1 MWTDGNILIFLGLV
15 FFAVFFLAN
24 GLVVPVFSEGRA
36 ARKRLKERLEEID
49 RNSGTESMASIL
61 REKYLRE
68 LSPMEQSLESLPA
81 MEELS
86 RVIEQAGRKILAY
99 RLVLVAIVLGVIAGL
114 VAWEGFRIWWLVP
127 IAVAMGGVIPFAWIF
142 RLRAKRFEK
151 FDEQLPDCIDVIRR
165 ALKAGHPFTASL
177 KLVADDMEEPAA
189 KEFGLVFADINYG
202 NDPRN
207 AMLGLL
213 TRVPGVSVMAFV
225 TAILVQRES
234 GGNLAEILGEISSVI
249 RGRFRF
255 QRKVK
260 TLSAEGRMSAWVLAM
275 VPLGLFLVLS
285 VTTPEYLPIMLDDAL
300 GRDMVAFAAVWSAI
314 GIYFIRRIIRIDV

>member
-1 MWTDGNILIFLGLV
+1 MWTDESLFIFLGLV

-36 ARKRLKERLEEID
+36 ARKRLKERLDEID
-49 RNSGTESMASIL
+49 RASETETMASIL
-61 REKYLRE
+61 REKYLRD
-68 LSPMEQSLESLPA
+68 LSPIEKAIESTASMEA
-81 MEELS
+81 LS

-99 RLVLVAIVLGVIAGL
+99 RLVLVAIVLGVLAGY
-114 VAWEGFRIWWLVP
+114 VIWEAFYMWWLVP
-127 IAVAMGGVIPFAWIF
+127 IAVALGGAIPFVWIH
-142 RLRAKRFEK
+142 RERAKRFER

-165 ALKAGHPFTASL
+165 ALMAGHPFTACL

-189 KEFGLVFADINYG
+189 SEFELVFADINYG
-202 NDPRN
+202 NDPRH

-213 TRVPGVSVMAFV
+213 TRVPGVSVMALV

-234 GGNLAEILGEISSVI
+234 GGNLAEILREISGVI

-260 TLSAEGRMSAWVLAM
+260 TLSAEGRLSAWVLAM
-275 VPLGLFLVLS
+275 VPLALFIVLS
-285 VTTPEYLPIMLDDAL
+285 VTNPDYLPIMLDDDL
-300 GRDMVAFAAVWSAI
+300 GRNLVAFAAVWSIA